1 MKIDSNTIREIKTLL
16 VPSMTTVTDREARLI
31 EAFGTEDTLLGS
43 ISSQVELNIIS
54 GQVGLRDETQRPY
67 GL

>member
-1 MKIDSNTIREIKTLL
+1 MKIDSNTIQEIKTLL
-16 VPSMTTVTDREARLI
+16 VASMTTVTDREARLI

-54 GQVGLRDETQRPY
+54 G
-67 GL
+67 